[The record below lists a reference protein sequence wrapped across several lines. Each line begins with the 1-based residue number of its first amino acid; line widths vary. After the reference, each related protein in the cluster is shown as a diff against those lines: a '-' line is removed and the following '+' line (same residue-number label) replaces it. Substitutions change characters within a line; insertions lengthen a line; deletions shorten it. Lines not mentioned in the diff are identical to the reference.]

1 MIAFNPAAMHLYRQR
16 LRLSLRNIASKTGM
30 TLDMAWRIENG
41 HRVPTVEQLTALAA
55 ALEITEDS
63 LLQRSDV
70 SESQARQGRVVP
82 ADAVLPRTRAGFSPV
97 SHGASATT
105 SGNLGALP
113 PVGSVYPAWIEQT
126 EAGPRLIRIF
136 SRDDIDRF
144 SIFPADEEDDTSTS
158 ADRYTRQR
166 QS

>member
-41 HRVPTVEQLTALAA
+41 HRVPTPEHLTALAA
-55 ALEITEDS
+55 ALEVTEAS
-63 LLQRSDV
+63 LLQK
-70 SESQARQGRVVP
+70 SEASARQAARGQYLPV
-82 ADAVLPRTRAGFSPV
+82 DAILPRTRAGFSPV
-97 SHGASATT
+97 SHTASATS
-105 SGNLGALP
+105 SGERATHPLI
-113 PVGSVYPAWIEQT
+113 VSVYPAWIEQT

-144 SIFPADEEDDTSTS
+144 STIPVDEDVDTSSTT
-158 ADRYTRQR
+158 DRYTRQR
-166 QS
+166 QG